1 MNHLES
7 TKTVAS
13 IGTADTAT
21 GATFS
26 HVIDTLGYDYAS
38 VDVVLE
44 ANAASTDA
52 MARALVLQQ
61 SDTDVSSNYANITS
75 FVGGGSGG
83 FTIPTT
89 SLSSASNV
97 ARFNVDM
104 RGKRRYLRVQATPQ
118 AASVVCSVVRLGKA
132 EVGPV
137 SAAEVGV
144 GVVVSG

>member
-13 IGTADTAT
+13 IGTADTASN
-21 GATFS
+21 ATFS

-44 ANAASTDA
+44 ATTASADA
-52 MARALVLQQ
+52 LALALQLQQ
-61 SDTDVSSNYANITS
+61 SDTNADTAYSGITQ

-89 SLSSASNV
+89 SSSSASNI
-97 ARFNVDM
+97 ARFNVDL
-104 RGKRRYLRVQATPQ
+104 RGRRRYLRVRATPKT
-118 AASVVCSVVRLGKA
+118 ASVICSVVRLGKA
-132 EVGPV
+132 DVGPV
-137 SAAEVGV
+137 SASEVGV